1 MLRAVPSAFGTQVWG
16 VMVMGA
22 AVFVL
27 FFVPWLDRSPVRS
40 IRYKGPIYK
49 VMLALFFGGVRLPG
63 GVRHETAVGHLPDF
77 GAGLHRHLFCI
88 LFADALV
95 HEVRPREAGA
105 GKGYGTC
112 LKPAF

>member
-1 MLRAVPSAFGTQVWG
+1 
-16 VMVMGA
+16 MGA
-22 AVFVL
+22 AIVVL

-49 VMLALFFGGVRLPG
+49 VMLALFSVSFICLGGL
-63 GVRHETAVGHLPDF
+63 RHETAVGHLSDS
-77 GAGLHRHLFCI
+77 GANLHRRVFRI

-95 HEVRPREAGA
+95 HEVRQREAGA

-112 LKPAF
+112 LKPVF